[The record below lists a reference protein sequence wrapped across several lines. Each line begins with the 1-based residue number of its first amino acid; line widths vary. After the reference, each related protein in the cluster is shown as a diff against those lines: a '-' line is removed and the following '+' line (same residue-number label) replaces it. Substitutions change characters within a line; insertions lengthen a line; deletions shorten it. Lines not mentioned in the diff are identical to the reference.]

1 MRKILVII
9 SCCTLG
15 LFMISGCSNEEGP
28 VTNAPKAVVRKSIPA
43 KPVDEIEILHPV
55 EGIDKNDQ
63 AVSEVKEPEDKN
75 LKAGED
81 LEKEKK
87 PNEEEL
93 KGVYI
98 VQKGDSLSSISS
110 SLDSYDD
117 PLKWI
122 HIYYLN
128 KDDLGNMD
136 INEKLPDVELE
147 QGLRL
152 KIHIPEDFDQYLKKR
167 DGNFWVINV
176 LSARTNKKIVPN
188 AVKLIKNGYQPYIT
202 KIRIKGEDWMR
213 LRIGFF
219 REKKDAMEVG
229 EKIKPVLNLS
239 EIWAAKIENSELDD
253 FGRY

>member
-1 MRKILVII
+1 M
-9 SCCTLG
+9 S
-15 LFMISGCSNEEGP
+15 SGCSNEEGP
-28 VTNAPKAVVRKSIPA
+28 VTHAPKAVVRKSIPA
-43 KPVDEIEILHPV
+43 RSADEIEILHPV
-55 EGIDKNDQ
+55 EDIDENDQ
-63 AVSEVKEPEDKN
+63 AVSEVPEPEDKN
-75 LKAGED
+75 LKSGED
-81 LEKEKK
+81 LEKGKK
-87 PNEEEL
+87 PTEEDL

-110 SLDSYDD
+110 SLDSYND

-122 HIYYLN
+122 YIYYLN
-128 KDDLGNMD
+128 KDDLDNMEV
-136 INEKLPDVELE
+136 NEKLPDAELE

-176 LSARTNKKIVPN
+176 LSARSNKKIVPN
-188 AVKLIKNGYQPYIT
+188 AVKLIENGYHPYIT
-202 KIRIKGEDWMR
+202 KVRIKDEDWMR

-229 EKIKPVLNLS
+229 EKIKPMLNLS
-239 EIWAAKIENSELDD
+239 EIWAAKIEKSELDD